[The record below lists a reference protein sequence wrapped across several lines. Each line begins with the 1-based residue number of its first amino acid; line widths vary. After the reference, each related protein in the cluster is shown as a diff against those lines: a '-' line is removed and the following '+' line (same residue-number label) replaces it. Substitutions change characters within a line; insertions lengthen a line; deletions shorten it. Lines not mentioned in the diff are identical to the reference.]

1 MKPAERPQN
10 EGGYR
15 MPKACLA
22 GILLFVFA
30 ASRPA
35 LLGAPPASGDAAAG
49 KAIFKNRCQTC
60 HGANGEGNEMLSK
73 ALGAHIPA
81 MNSDQ
86 VQGKSDDEIKAVITQ
101 GKGKMTAIKGLSDEG
116 IANVIA
122 FVRTFKK
129 K

>member
-1 MKPAERPQN
+1 MKAH
-10 EGGYR
+10 
-15 MPKACLA
+15 LA
-22 GILLFVFA
+22 GIILFGFVISGAISSASSGA
-30 ASRPA
+30 ATM
-35 LLGAPPASGDAAAG
+35 GAPSGDAAAG
-49 KAIFKNRCQTC
+49 KAVFKQRCSTC
-60 HGANGEGNEMLSK
+60 HGANGKGNETLSK

-81 MNSDQ
+81 MDSDQ

>member
-1 MKPAERPQN
+1 MKAS
-10 EGGYR
+10 
-15 MPKACLA
+15 LA
-22 GILLFVFA
+22 GIILSGFVMSGAISGA
-30 ASRPA
+30 AIT
-35 LLGAPPASGDAAAG
+35 GAPSADAAAG
-49 KAIFKNRCQTC
+49 KAVFKSRCQTC

-81 MNSDQ
+81 MNSEQ
-86 VQGKSDDEIKAVITQ
+86 VQGKSDDEIKTVITE